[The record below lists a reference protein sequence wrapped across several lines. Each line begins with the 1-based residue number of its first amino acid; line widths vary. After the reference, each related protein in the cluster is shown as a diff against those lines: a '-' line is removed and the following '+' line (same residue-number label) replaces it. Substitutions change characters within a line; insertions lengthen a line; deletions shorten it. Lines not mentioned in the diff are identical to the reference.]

1 MLWLFLLSPF
11 VMLNL
16 GIWAGGAV
24 HRRTGSV
31 FLSSAAFTF
40 FFGFGIVI
48 NRIGLPVP
56 ALILI
61 GYELY
66 DTVFVHRE
74 CVMTSEGC
82 DYGTP
87 EGDTVILLPWL
98 IQWAWWFI
106 VFGLGRFL
114 FRFFSGRY
122 ASSAQSRPDA

>member
-1 MLWLFLLSPF
+1 MLWLLLLSPF
-11 VMLNL
+11 IMLRL
-16 GIWAGGAV
+16 GIWAAGAV
-24 HRRTGSV
+24 QRRTGSV

-66 DTVFVHRE
+66 DTLFVHRE

-82 DYGTP
+82 DYGMP

-98 IQWAWWFI
+98 IQ
-106 VFGLGRFL
+106 
-114 FRFFSGRY
+114 
-122 ASSAQSRPDA
+122 